1 MQSPFVAAALTL
13 AFVATACSGSQAGGD
28 SCGEPGQWLVP
39 TSGAPS
45 PIAWADLSQRLA
57 DRQVVLLG
65 ERHDSAEDHRWQ
77 LHTLAQLHAL
87 RPTLAIGFEM
97 FPRRI
102 QPVLDD
108 WVAGRLSEAEFLQ
121 RSEWE
126 KVWGFSAADY
136 LPLFHFARMNRIPML
151 ALNVERSLTEAVGKD
166 GWDAVPE
173 ERREGVGRPAPPS
186 EAYRK
191 ALRRVFD
198 DHPARKR
205 GSDGFARFVEA
216 QQVWDRAMAEAM
228 AAHLRQRPQALV
240 VGIVGGGHVRQGHG
254 IAHQLRD
261 LGVERI
267 GALMTRERGDDCRRL
282 GKDFA
287 DGLYVV
293 APAPANPPRLGVST
307 DAATEGLRVVAVA
320 PGSIAERADLKPGDI
335 ILAVAGQPAKSF
347 LTLRAA
353 VQAMPAGA
361 VLPLT
366 IRRDGAEIEILARFP
381 PAS

>member
-1 MQSPFVAAALTL
+1 MRSLLVAATLSL
-13 AFVATACSGSQAGGD
+13 AFATTACSGSQAGGA

-39 TSGAPS
+39 TAGAPA
-45 PIAWADLSQRLA
+45 PIQWPDLARRLA
-57 DRQVVLLG
+57 DRQAVLLG

-77 LHTLAQLHAL
+77 LHTLAQLHLL
-87 RPTLAIGFEM
+87 RPELAIGFEM
-97 FPRRI
+97 FPRRV
-102 QPVLDD
+102 QPALDD

-121 RSEWE
+121 RSDWE
-126 KVWGFSAADY
+126 RVWGFAAADY
-136 LPLFHFARMNRIPML
+136 LPLFHFARMHRIPML
-151 ALNVERSLTEAVGKD
+151 ALNVERSLTEAVGKE
-166 GWDAVPE
+166 GWDAIPE

-191 ALRRVFD
+191 ELRRVFD
-198 DHPARKR
+198 THPARKR
-205 GSDGFARFVEA
+205 GSENFPRFVEA
-216 QQVWDRAMAEAM
+216 QQVWDRAMAEAI
-228 AAHLRQRPQALV
+228 AAHLRERPDALV

-282 GKDFA
+282 GADFA

-307 DAATEGLRVVAVA
+307 DAAAEGLRVVAVA
-320 PGSIAERADLKPGDI
+320 PGSLAERAGLKPGDL
-335 ILAVAGQPAKSF
+335 ILAVAGQPAKGF
-347 LTLRAA
+347 ATLRAA

-361 VLPLT
+361 ILPLS
-366 IRRDGAEIEILARFP
+366 IRRDGAEIELLVRFP